1 MGTVVSGNGKVVY
14 QNYVDN
20 RTAAIA
26 EAKCSADP
34 VCAKQAAEEAAK
46 AAAAAKALC
55 DADPVCAKAAAE
67 AAEAAAKAAAEALAL
82 IVKACGSDKTCICTA
97 DPKQAACITNP
108 TIKKDAAS
116 LTTCAAAFI
125 ATVYALSF

>member
-67 AAEAAAKAAAEALAL
+67 AAAEALAL
-82 IVKACGSDKTCICTA
+82 IVKACGSDKTCICNA